1 MKLSPYFYDLRS
13 AYQAELDDL
22 VSDSEGKDVL
32 RKRLAEKR
40 SEIGFLVKMMELAPE
55 MVAVVFHQGFRFAKP
70 SVIEQLLGQG
80 ADSLPDWGMLADAV
94 SLEPW
99 AASLAQ
105 TILREPGGPAFMVVA
120 AGLEY
125 LHQHARLAPAAAQGD
140 AGQDADDDSDDDS
153 DDGAA
158 EHDDDYNALSADD
171 AADPHNSRTRDEAG
185 SHWLAEAGFDRKD

>member
-1 MKLSPYFYDLRS
+1 MKLSSYFYDLRS

-70 SVIEQLLGQG
+70 SVMEHLLSQG
-80 ADSLPDWGMLADAV
+80 GDNLPEWGTLTGAV

-105 TILREPGGPAFMVVA
+105 TVLREPGGTAFMVVA
-120 AGLEY
+120 AIRLVVLVMRARWFMYGKSQSLRSKPTSASQLE
-125 LHQHARLAPAAAQGD
+125 LASSRVRLLCGSAA
-140 AGQDADDDSDDDS
+140 SS
-153 DDGAA
+153 
-158 EHDDDYNALSADD
+158 ALRA
-171 AADPHNSRTRDEAG
+171 
-185 SHWLAEAGFDRKD
+185 L

>member
-1 MKLSPYFYDLRS
+1 MKLSSYFYDLRS

-70 SVIEQLLGQG
+70 SVMEHLLSQG
-80 ADSLPDWGMLADAV
+80 ADNLPEWGTLTGAV

-105 TILREPGGPAFMVVA
+105 TVLREPGGPAFMVVA

-125 LHQHARLAPAAAQGD
+125 LHQHARLAPAAARGD
-140 AGQDADDDSDDDS
+140 AEHDADGDSDDE
-153 DDGAA
+153 AA

-171 AADPHNSRTRDEAG
+171 AVEPQNHQDREEAG
-185 SHWLAEAGFDRKD
+185 THWLAEAGFDRKD